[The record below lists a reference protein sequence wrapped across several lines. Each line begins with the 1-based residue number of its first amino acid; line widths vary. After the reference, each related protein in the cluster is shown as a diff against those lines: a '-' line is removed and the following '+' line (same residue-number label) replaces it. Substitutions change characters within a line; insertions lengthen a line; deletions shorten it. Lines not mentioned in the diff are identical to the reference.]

1 MNDKNIW
8 AGDNDEENVW
18 TEGDV
23 ETGDFGDLGEMDFD
37 AEELNAYADAYSD
50 GNFWDKL
57 FKYALKI
64 GRTLVEEALV
74 LYYALQDKSLPP
86 WAKASIIGALGY
98 LISPIDLIPD
108 VLPVVGYTDDAGV
121 IAAVLLLIK
130 NYVKDEHRERAR
142 AKIAEFFGEE
152 ED

>member
-18 TEGDV
+18 TEDDV
-23 ETGDFGDLGEMDFD
+23 ETGDFADLGEMDFD
-37 AEELNAYADAYSD
+37 TEELNAYADAYSEK
-50 GNFWDKL
+50 GFWDKL
-57 FKYALKI
+57 FKYAMKI
-64 GRTLVEEALV
+64 GRSLVEEALV
-74 LYYALQDKSLPP
+74 LFYSLQDADMPP

-108 VLPVVGYTDDAGV
+108 VIPVVGYSDDAGV

>member
-1 MNDKNIW
+1 
-8 AGDNDEENVW
+8 
-18 TEGDV
+18 
-23 ETGDFGDLGEMDFD
+23 MDFD

-50 GNFWDKL
+50 AGFWDKL
-57 FKYALKI
+57 FTYAVKI

-74 LYYALQDKSLPP
+74 LYYSLQDPSMPA

-108 VLPVVGYTDDAGV
+108 VIPVVGFTDDAGV

-130 NYVKDEHRERAR
+130 AYIKDEHRARAR

-152 ED
+152 VLDIEAETDEDED